1 MFTRLRKRYLSSLLV
16 FGLVFSQLVVAAYAC
31 AKLEGDAMASV
42 QGVAEVVPCDQ
53 MNMEEVAKADEPLRC
68 LGHCKYGQENVG
80 SAVPADLPAGVL
92 FVLFEAPPLVDA
104 EPPAPLVQASL
115 LARATAPPE
124 YARSQRLRL

>member
-16 FGLVFSQLVVAAYAC
+16 FGLLFSQLVVAAYAC
-31 AKLEGDAMASV
+31 AKLEGDGMASA

-53 MNMEEVAKADEPLRC
+53 MNMEEVAQTDEPLRC

-92 FVLFEAPPLVDA
+92 LALFEAPPLIVP